1 MRTRFTLFLVC
12 GLACAAL
19 SQPSG
24 SEGPVIRLSSHHGG
38 MLTLQETDSAGFA
51 GFTNDSWQEEKYR
64 LYSDPGAAEKEFSAA
79 YPALSGTRL
88 AFENGDTLF
97 LKRIPAAT
105 DLKGQ
110 LDYRLVG
117 RYENRVVIYAWGFE
131 WEQYLLLDLDGARNY
146 VLPGPPEF
154 SSFSGSV
161 WGWGNAYGDSEF
173 TLIDLE
179 NRRDATLTFY
189 NYEIGALKQF
199 SNGFVLQL
207 YDGNGGSGKRYYRA
221 GWERLGGGD

>member
-1 MRTRFTLFLVC
+1 MRTCCTLLFVVC
-12 GLACAAL
+12 LAFQAL

-24 SEGPVIRLSSHHGG
+24 SEGPVIRLTSHHGA

-51 GFTNDSWQEEKYR
+51 GFVNDGWQEEKYR
-64 LYSDPGAAEKEFSAA
+64 IYSDPEAAEKALTAA
-79 YPALSGTRL
+79 YPALSGAPL
-88 AFENGDTLF
+88 AFENGDTLT
-97 LKRIPAAT
+97 LKRVPAAT

-110 LDYRLVG
+110 LDYRLIG
-117 RYENRVVIYAWGFE
+117 RFEHRVVVYAWGFE
-131 WEQYLLLDLDGARNY
+131 WEQYLLLDLDGARHY
-146 VLPGPPEF
+146 VLPGPPVF

-161 WGWGNAYGDSEF
+161 WGWGNAYGDSAF

-207 YDGNGGSGKRYYRA
+207 NDGRGGSGKGYYRA
-221 GWERLGGGD
+221 GWERMGVD